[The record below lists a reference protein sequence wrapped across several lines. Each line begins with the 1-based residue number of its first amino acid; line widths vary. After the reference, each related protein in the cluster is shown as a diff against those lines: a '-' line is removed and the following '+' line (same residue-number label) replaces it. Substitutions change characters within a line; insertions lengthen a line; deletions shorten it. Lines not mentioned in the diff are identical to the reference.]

1 MLRNLIFLVC
11 LATVARFKA
20 LHKLGK
26 LYFSIDTLAVS
37 KILKNSKIHGK
48 DLFDF
53 FWLRGMLS
61 FENQR
66 LQATRERPQI
76 VGNEYI

>member
-48 DLFDF
+48 DLFHF

-61 FENQR
+61 FKNHPV
-66 LQATRERPQI
+66 QATRERPQV